1 MFGLF
6 LYPYFDSKEVR
17 NLEKLVAEIQESLAV
32 KTAFTIPIFGGID
45 ITETVVITWIIMAIM
60 VIGSILLTRNL
71 KVRDCSKRQLLV
83 ESAFMFFYKFF
94 YGIVGEKGKRYI
106 PYLITVIIFIGIA
119 NLFGIF
125 GVKPPTKD
133 ITLPGVLAIFT
144 IVLVQIAGWRAR
156 GAKGYF
162 KSFIEPVP
170 IVAPINILE
179 LGIKPLS
186 LCMRLFGNVL
196 GAFVIMK
203 LLECVVPIFAPP
215 IASLYF
221 DFFDGCIQAYV
232 FTFLTALY
240 IKEAVE

>member
-1 MFGLF
+1 M
-6 LYPYFDSKEVR
+6 E
-17 NLEKLVAEIQESLAV
+17 ELVAEIKEALAV
-32 KTAFTIPIFGGID
+32 KTAFTIPVFGGIE
-45 ITETVVITWIIMAIM
+45 ITETVFITWIIMAVM
-60 VIGSILLTRNL
+60 VVLSIILTRNL
-71 KVRDCSKRQLLV
+71 KVSDCSKKQLAL
-83 ESAFMFFYKFF
+83 ESAFLFLYNFFYE
-94 YGIVGEKGKRYI
+94 IVGERGKRYI
-106 PYLITVIIFIGIA
+106 PYLITTILFIGFA

-133 ITLPGVLAIFT
+133 ITLPGVLSLFT
-144 IVLVQIAGWRAR
+144 IVLVQIACWRAR

-162 KSFIEPVP
+162 KSFVEPVP
-170 IVAPINILE
+170 VVAPINILE

-203 LLECVVPIFAPP
+203 LLEAVVPVFAPP

>member
-1 MFGLF
+1 M
-6 LYPYFDSKEVR
+6 D
-17 NLEKLVAEIQESLAV
+17 KLVAEIQESLAV
-32 KTAFTIPIFGGID
+32 QTAFTIPVFGGID
-45 ITETVVITWIIMAIM
+45 ITETVVITWIIMAVM

-71 KVRDCSKRQLLV
+71 KVKDCSKRQLIV
-83 ESAFMFFYKFF
+83 ESVFMFFYKFF
-94 YGIVGEKGKRYI
+94 YGIVGERGKPYI

-133 ITLPGVLAIFT
+133 ITLPGVLAVFT
-144 IVLVQIAGWRAR
+144 IVLVQIACWRAR

-162 KSFIEPVP
+162 KSFVEPVP

-203 LLECVVPIFAPP
+203 LLESVVPVFAPP

>member
-1 MFGLF
+1 M
-6 LYPYFDSKEVR
+6 E
-17 NLEKLVAEIQESLAV
+17 ELVTEIKDALAI
-32 KTAFTIPIFGGID
+32 KTAFTIPIFGGIEVS
-45 ITETVVITWIIMAIM
+45 ETILVMWIIMAVM
-60 VIGSILLTRNL
+60 VIGSFLLTRKLTVTN
-71 KVRDCSKRQLLV
+71 CSKKQLLL

-94 YGIVGEKGKRYI
+94 YDIVGEKGKRYI
-106 PYLITVIIFIGIA
+106 PYLITMILFIGVA

-133 ITLPGVLAIFT
+133 IMLPGILAIFT
-144 IVLVQIAGWRAR
+144 IILVQIAGWRAR
-156 GAKGYF
+156 GPKGYF
-162 KSFIEPVP
+162 RSFIEPVP

-196 GAFVIMK
+196 GAFVIMQ
-203 LLECVVPIFAPP
+203 LLEAVVPVLAPP

>member
-1 MFGLF
+1 M
-6 LYPYFDSKEVR
+6 ER
-17 NLEKLVAEIQESLAV
+17 LVAEIKEALAV
-32 KTAFTIPIFGGID
+32 HTAFTIPVFGGIE
-45 ITETVVITWIIMAIM
+45 ITETVVVTWIVMAVM

-71 KVRDCSKRQLLV
+71 KVQNCSKRQLLL
-83 ESAFMFFYKFF
+83 ESAFMFFYNFF

-106 PYLITVIIFIGIA
+106 PYLITIIIFIGIS

-133 ITLPGVLAIFT
+133 ITLPGVLALFT
-144 IVLVQIAGWRAR
+144 IVLVQIACWRAR

-170 IVAPINILE
+170 VVAPINILE
-179 LGIKPLS
+179 LFIKPLS

-203 LLECVVPIFAPP
+203 LIEAVVPVFAPP
-215 IASLYF
+215 FASLYF
-221 DFFDGCIQAYV
+221 DLFDGCIQAYV
-232 FTFLTALY
+232 FAFLTALY
-240 IKEAVE
+240 LKEAVE